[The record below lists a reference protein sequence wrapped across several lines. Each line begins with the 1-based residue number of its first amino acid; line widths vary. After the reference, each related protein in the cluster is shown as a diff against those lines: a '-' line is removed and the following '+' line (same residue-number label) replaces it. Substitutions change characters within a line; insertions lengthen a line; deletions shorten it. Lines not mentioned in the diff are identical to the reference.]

1 MKMIDVLNMMAEG
14 KIKNDTKLIAST
26 VLDTYEYRYSTGY
39 RRFFNKYFNE
49 IEDDF
54 SLDEDFLNLE
64 VKLIPPKPKKYL
76 IKVNIKGLIKEL
88 TVLNYQ
94 RLTGKIHLGSPG
106 DTNFVKTSFTKS
118 EMQSIEP
125 IRAFLDDMKGKYT
138 FIEVEENEGDNRHGN

>member
-1 MKMIDVLNMMAEG
+1 MKMTNFEIEIG
-14 KIKNDTKLIAST
+14 TKLIIGDYTFIYVKRWLSET
-26 VLDTYEYRYSTGY
+26 SVSYR
-39 RRFFNKYFNE
+39 F
-49 IEDDF
+49 EDMKEKMLEDYYDID
-54 SLDEDFLNLE
+54 LDFLNKE
-64 VKLIPPKPKKYL
+64 VELIQPMKKKYL

-138 FIEVEENEGDNRHGN
+138 FIEV

>member
-1 MKMIDVLNMMAEG
+1 MKMIDVYMKMTNLE
-14 KIKNDTKLIAST
+14 IKLGTKLIIGDYTFVYVKRWFSEAS
-26 VLDTYEYRYSTGY
+26 VSYR
-39 RRFFNKYFNE
+39 F
-49 IEDDF
+49 EDMKEKMLEDYYDID
-54 SLDEDFLNLE
+54 LDFLNKE
-64 VKLIPPKPKKYL
+64 VELIQPMKKKYL

-138 FIEVEENEGDNRHGN
+138 FIEVEE